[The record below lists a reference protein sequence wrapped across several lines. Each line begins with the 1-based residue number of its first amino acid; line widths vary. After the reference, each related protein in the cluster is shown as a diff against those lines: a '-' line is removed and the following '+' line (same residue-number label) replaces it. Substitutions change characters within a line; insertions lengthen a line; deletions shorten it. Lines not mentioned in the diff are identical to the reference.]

1 LIKKKKTPTPLALD
15 RHNRITVVPWWLW
28 HKFFNFRNAKIFKNY
43 FLAKPTLLV
52 KENVESFETFQNIPF
67 QKWNLQN

>member
-1 LIKKKKTPTPLALD
+1 LIKKKKTSTPLALD

-28 HKFFNFRNAKIFKNY
+28 HKFFNFGIFSKIIF
-43 FLAKPTLLV
+43 V

-67 QKWNLQN
+67 PKLNLQNYLSI